1 MDGLEAKLNKIL
13 SDPEAL
19 GSVLEMAK
27 SLAGSDSGGDG
38 GREAHPDERGRGA
51 ADDAPGLLEGLAAPG
66 GLGGL
71 GELLGG
77 MDPAMIGKLM
87 GLVGEYTRE
96 DDRRTHLLQAL
107 KPYIRPER
115 QGKMD
120 RAAQIVKLA
129 RTARK
134 AIGSFGGDA
143 DV

>member
-27 SLAGSDSGGDG
+27 SLTGSEK
-38 GREAHPDERGRGA
+38 REERGEPDEPRGRGERHEA
-51 ADDAPGLLEGLAAPG
+51 AEGNALG

-71 GELLGG
+71 SELIGG
-77 MDPAMIGKLM
+77 MDPAMLGKVM

-96 DDRRTHLLQAL
+96 DDRRTHLLSAL
-107 KPYIRPER
+107 KPYVRPER

-120 RAAQIVKLA
+120 RAAQIVKMA

-134 AIGSFGGDA
+134 AMGSFGGGA